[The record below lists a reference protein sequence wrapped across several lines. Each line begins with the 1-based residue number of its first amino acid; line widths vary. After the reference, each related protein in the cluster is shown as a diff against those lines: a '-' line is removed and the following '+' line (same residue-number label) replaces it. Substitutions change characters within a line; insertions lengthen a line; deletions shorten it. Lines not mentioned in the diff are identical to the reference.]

1 MTQRPPSSRPGH
13 DRAAAENRRKN
24 RSKSG
29 ILLFHPRICRAN
41 PSRRGRIPTGLSRE
55 SEQRQ
60 NPPIS
65 CSRARCSRRTVEPYT
80 DRNAGRKGLAATN
93 ESRHKKRPT
102 DEDSADKSYRQE
114 NYGIYVPAG
123 IPATLSSCSHGSK
136 EPSVRPVMQTQHV
149 VKPLLQQPVKQLV
162 KICRLALE
170 TPDDLSLGGY
180 NYLEGVGR
188 HTIADLCRPVG

>member
-29 ILLFHPRICRAN
+29 ILLFHARICRTN
-41 PSRRGRIPTGLSRE
+41 PSRGGRIPAGLSRE
-55 SEQRQ
+55 SERRP

-65 CSRARCSRRTVEPYT
+65 GSRARCSRRTVEPYT
-80 DRNAGRKGLAATN
+80 DRNAGRKGLAATT

-102 DEDSADKSYRQE
+102 DEDSADKSCRQE

-123 IPATLSSCSHGSK
+123 IPATLSTCSHGSK
-136 EPSVRPVMQTQHV
+136 EPSVRPVMQTQLV
-149 VKPLLQQPVKQLV
+149 V
-162 KICRLALE
+162 
-170 TPDDLSLGGY
+170 
-180 NYLEGVGR
+180 
-188 HTIADLCRPVG
+188 

>member
-1 MTQRPPSSRPGH
+1 MQEIKNGI
-13 DRAAAENRRKN
+13 DRTHHYYFIREFVY
-24 RSKSG
+24 KST
-29 ILLFHPRICRAN
+29 RWREN
-41 PSRRGRIPTGLSRE
+41 PSNLLRGSGLRP
-55 SEQRQ
+55 

-80 DRNAGRKGLAATN
+80 DRNAGRKGLAATT

-180 NYLEGVGR
+180 NHLEGVGR